1 MPDTGFKYDVC
12 LSFAGEDRDYVEA
25 VAEGLRERGIRV
37 FYDRHAKAEMWGKD
51 LYEHLDYVYGKAAR
65 YCVLFA
71 SDAYA
76 RKVWT
81 SHERKSAQERA
92 IGENR
97 EYILPA
103 RFDDTKVPG
112 LRGTVGYVDLRETEP
127 AELVELIREKLGPQ
141 THENFFPPEPDL
153 LFAALDTD
161 DVEEHELIKAHAY
174 RFFEVLRRMS
184 HDERLVV
191 ATIFRDGCPVEM
203 PENLHMSLDLM
214 RRVTGMPVTQITETL
229 SGLGSLGFVLHI
241 RDDENAEH
249 SSSDDPDLADSGPL
263 AVIGWNNLSAT
274 EETFE
279 GEAFV
284 VADAMLRVVNEH
296 YCEEHSQ
303 QAVVDLLN
311 FSSLASST
319 QTEHVHEVAA

>member
-1 MPDTGFKYDVC
+1 
-12 LSFAGEDRDYVEA
+12 
-25 VAEGLRERGIRV
+25 
-37 FYDRHAKAEMWGKD
+37 
-51 LYEHLDYVYGKAAR
+51 VYGKAAR

-76 RKVWT
+76 RKIWT

-92 IGENR
+92 IAENH
-97 EYILPA
+97 EYILPT
-103 RFDDTKVPG
+103 RFDGTKIPG

-127 AELVELIREKLGPQ
+127 AELVELIVEKLGPQ

-153 LFAALDTD
+153 LFAALDAD
-161 DVEEHELIKAHAY
+161 DENEQELITAHAH

-184 HDERLVV
+184 HDERLVM
-191 ATIFRDGCPVEM
+191 ATIFRDGCPAEM

-214 RRVTGMPVTQITETL
+214 RRVTGMPVTQVTEIL

-241 RDDENAEH
+241 RDEESADHGSA
-249 SSSDDPDLADSGPL
+249 DYPDLAGAGPL
-263 AVIGWNNLSAT
+263 AVINWHNLSST

-284 VADAMLRVVNEH
+284 VADAMLRVVSEH

-303 QAVVDLLN
+303 QAIVELLN

-319 QTEHVHEVAA
+319 KTEHAHEHVET